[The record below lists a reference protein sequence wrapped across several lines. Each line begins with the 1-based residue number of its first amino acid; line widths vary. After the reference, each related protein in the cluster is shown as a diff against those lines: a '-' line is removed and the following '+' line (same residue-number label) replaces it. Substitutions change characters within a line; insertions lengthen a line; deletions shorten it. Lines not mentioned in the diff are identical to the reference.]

1 MHPRDRYTSLLDCTG
16 TLSAV
21 GEIVAAEVRMSVE
34 EYLEIMRIIGEQGPG
49 IVQGVR
55 EVKKQG
61 RKLARSVKKRTG
73 KKDPKMAR
81 ALKKANSM
89 MRTKSGKLRKGATQA
104 KIMKKAHALRRKM

>member
-1 MHPRDRYTSLLDCTG
+1 MHPRDCYPSIRDRSSSIST
-16 TLSAV
+16 V

-55 EVKKQG
+55 EVKRTGK
-61 RKLARSVKKRTG
+61 KLARSVKKRTG
-73 KKDPKMAR
+73 KKDPKMAK

-89 MRTKSGKLRKGATQA
+89 MRTKSGKLRKGASQA
-104 KIMKKAHALRRKM
+104 KIMKKAHQLRRRM

>member
-1 MHPRDRYTSLLDCTG
+1 M
-16 TLSAV
+16 
-21 GEIVAAEVRMSVE
+21 AAEVRMSVE

-89 MRTKSGKLRKGATQA
+89 MRTKSGKLRKGKSPADV
-104 KIMKKAHALRRKM
+104 MRKAHQLRRKM

>member
-1 MHPRDRYTSLLDCTG
+1 MHSRDCYTGLFDRS
-16 TLSAV
+16 SPKPAV
-21 GEIVAAEVRMSVE
+21 GGFVAAEVRMSVE

-55 EVKKQG
+55 EVRKQG
-61 RKLARSVKKRTG
+61 RKLTRSVKKRTG

-104 KIMKKAHALRRKM
+104 KIMKKAHQLRRKM

>member
-1 MHPRDRYTSLLDCTG
+1 
-16 TLSAV
+16 
-21 GEIVAAEVRMSVE
+21 VAAEVRMSVE

-73 KKDPKMAR
+73 KKDPKMAK
-81 ALKKANSM
+81 ALKQANDKARKKNGDFKKGFDQS
-89 MRTKSGKLRKGATQA
+89 KLMSLAH
-104 KIMKKAHALRRKM
+104 KIRRKM